1 MRLIVIVENLKT
13 EFSDL
18 CTNYSFIKNFTI
30 NQFGYNLS
38 NDQTISITPDQ
49 LNRLVD
55 NIDKLYIRKNIFDNL
70 KNRNIENIQSIL
82 NDLSN
87 TKYKLKLNV
96 ISLRFTDLQKE
107 LENIVYIFMN
117 IQETWN

>member
-1 MRLIVIVENLKT
+1 MISMKKYTAFFKLIDNKYKILSKEYIFYDNTNFENYNPKSINSYIELEINSNSREFET

-55 NIDKLYIRKNIFDNL
+55 NIDKL
-70 KNRNIENIQSIL
+70 
-82 NDLSN
+82 
-87 TKYKLKLNV
+87 
-96 ISLRFTDLQKE
+96 FT
-107 LENIVYIFMN
+107 
-117 IQETWN
+117 